1 MNDEQSITFT
11 QQELRVLLDI
21 LNKYSISI
29 SVSDLSK
36 IQKQEIQSPLITI
49 FDKLVEL
56 QGN

>member
-36 IQKQEIQSPLITI
+36 IQKQEIQSPLLTI
-49 FDKLVEL
+49 FDKLTES
-56 QGN
+56 QGS